1 MNKLLVFLLLLTP
14 CPGNAVESSI
24 LRTIS
29 LQESV
34 QIALNQSPEMQLAR
48 LEVDLMANGLARL
61 RSERNLNVHAGSG
74 LGATEGIPQSI
85 SGATPSVAQLTLSQP
100 LLDFARQ
107 GHINQAKE
115 LVKAEEYSA
124 AARRE
129 LTAYRVGMMYLDFER
144 AAWNIDR
151 LERELNHFE
160 QITKVVQARTEE
172 GREIPL
178 AVTRT
183 RLDSAR
189 ARGRLQSWQ
198 TEYSLLE
205 AELRTSLS
213 LGIDQHLQPHL
224 SDSTGS
230 REVPLAKNEVRTRAG
245 EDHPE
250 LAAISARIDAQRYQ
264 VKAALAGRLPKL
276 DLVGQYALLARFN
289 NYDAYFQSFQ
299 HHNWQA
305 GIALQIPLFTGRGV
319 AERVARARLEERK
332 LELQQQSKRSDLELA
347 GFRAYQ
353 ALQEVNRGSDLSKL
367 ELEYARQNLDVI
379 LVQFEEGRIALD
391 DLESAGYLNPLP
403 WVGCWMLDTPSRR
416 LDSPCFMQWERL

>member
-115 LVKAEEYSA
+115 LVKAEE
-124 AARRE
+124 
-129 LTAYRVGMMYLDFER
+129 
-144 AAWNIDR
+144 NIDR

-189 ARGRLQSWQ
+189 ARGRLQPWQ

-250 LAAISARIDAQRYQ
+250 LAAISARIDVQRY
-264 VKAALAGRLPKL
+264 
-276 DLVGQYALLARFN
+276 
-289 NYDAYFQSFQ
+289 
-299 HHNWQA
+299 
-305 GIALQIPLFTGRGV
+305 
-319 AERVARARLEERK
+319 
-332 LELQQQSKRSDLELA
+332 
-347 GFRAYQ
+347 
-353 ALQEVNRGSDLSKL
+353 
-367 ELEYARQNLDVI
+367 
-379 LVQFEEGRIALD
+379 
-391 DLESAGYLNPLP
+391 
-403 WVGCWMLDTPSRR
+403 
-416 LDSPCFMQWERL
+416 